1 MFPGGNTMNYRV
13 VVFAAICLFSV
24 VAAFAQVAQ
33 QDGSFQVRYV
43 ANLGFGDSFINIT
56 NTGANSTVAF
66 PLQNG
71 NICANV
77 YAFSPDE
84 RLATCCTCFITPN
97 GLASLSVVRDILSNT
112 LTFPVPTSLVVK
124 LLGSAGGTSPASCNA
139 ATVGTGTNLLVT
151 GMAAWATTIHPLPV
165 SPAMAPA
172 YGFSETPF
180 TNATL
185 SAAELVRIT
194 TLCEFNQISGGGF
207 GICRACRLGGLGP
220 TKE

>member
-1 MFPGGNTMNYRV
+1 MNYRV

-24 VAAFAQVAQ
+24 VAAFAQ
-33 QDGSFQVRYV
+33 DDSPFQVRYV
-43 ANLGFGDSFINIT
+43 ANLGHGDSFINIT
-56 NTGANSTVAF
+56 NTGASSTVAL
-66 PLQNG
+66 PVQNG

-84 RLATCCTCFITPN
+84 RLASCCTCLITPN
-97 GLASLSVVRDILSNT
+97 GLASLSVINDILSNT
-112 LTFPVPTSLVVK
+112 LTFPPPTSLVVK
-124 LLGSAGGTSPASCNA
+124 LLGSAGTTPASCNA
-139 ATVGTGTNLLVT
+139 STVGTGTNLLTT
-151 GMAAWATTIHPLPV
+151 GMVAWATTIHPLPV

-194 TLCEFNQISGGGF
+194 TLCGFNQISGGGA
-207 GICRACRLGGLGP
+207 GICRACRLGGLVP
-220 TKE
+220 TK